1 MVTIEKLLKNGT
13 EIIKQR
19 DYNNPLLDVQLILSY
34 LLQKDKIY
42 LHLHRNDEINDE
54 IARKFYDMATKR
66 NDGYPLQYMTNTQ
79 EFMGLE
85 FYIQEGI
92 LVPRPDTE
100 TLVEKIINYVNN
112 NSLKMKDKNINILDI
127 GTGSGAIA
135 VSLGYY
141 LKNSLV
147 TAMDISDTAIETTSI
162 NIKKHNLNNIV
173 TLKGDIFNFNFDNI
187 KYDIVVSNPP
197 YIERDIISTLPIEV
211 SVYEPKLAL
220 DGGTDGLDYYRQIVK
235 IFEKIHKENA
245 ILSVEIGFDQKDTV
259 TEIFN
264 NANLFKTIECYKDLG
279 GNHRVVTGFL

>member
-279 GNHRVVTGFL
+279 GNDRVVSGFL